1 MALERVPLSLGV
13 RLLVLDRAQLTLN
26 RLAHLVQTLRLV
38 LQRVDV
44 ILFALQQHVITA
56 NKSIG
61 L

>member
-13 RLLVLDRAQLTLN
+13 RLLVLDCAQLTLN

-44 ILFALQQHVITA
+44 ILFALQ
-56 NKSIG
+56 
-61 L
+61 